1 MLNQSDTNYFC
12 QIPMGS
18 FRFSHLTSFFWHEK
32 FSFKGHGGP
41 TWRWDLPTRSWGW
54 PRTSRRTPTPIRW
67 TWGWGPTA
75 MTRVNP
81 LSFHR
86 SEWLKARSW
95 TAWWTR
101 STPKLV
107 VNPFMAP
114 YPLIWVSLVK
124 FPIQKSCE
132 TSMNYFLLPT
142 ISRNF
147 LHENKFVYYFDMLQF
162 HEFFKLF
169 QLLVKATQLSLKAE
183 M

>member
-18 FRFSHLTSFFWHEK
+18 FKFSHLTSFFWHEK

-54 PRTSRRTPTPIRW
+54 PRTSRRTPIPIRW
-67 TWGWGPTA
+67 TWEWGPTA

-81 LSFHR
+81 LSFHL

-124 FPIQKSCE
+124 FPIQNSCE
-132 TSMNYFLLPT
+132 TSMNYSYL
-142 ISRNF
+142 S
-147 LHENKFVYYFDMLQF
+147 NKRTCPLI
-162 HEFFKLF
+162 LC
-169 QLLVKATQLSLKAE
+169 
-183 M
+183 

>member
-18 FRFSHLTSFFWHEK
+18 FKFSHLTSFFWHEK

-54 PRTSRRTPTPIRW
+54 PRTSRRTPIPIRW
-67 TWGWGPTA
+67 TWEWGPTA

-81 LSFHR
+81 LSFHL

-124 FPIQKSCE
+124 FPIQNSCE
-132 TSMNYFLLPT
+132 TSMNYSYLSNKRTCPLILFKKKVQPT
-142 ISRNF
+142 AYPLIF
-147 LHENKFVYYFDMLQF
+147 MW
-162 HEFFKLF
+162 
-169 QLLVKATQLSLKAE
+169 
-183 M
+183 